1 MMEPDIHFE
10 TLAVANFIL
19 TKKLL
24 ARIVSKELLNDE
36 EIAGLFAS
44 TAEELIRSTLPI
56 SREGAKQALSLF
68 LAGSGI
74 DIGTVWPDH

>member
-1 MMEPDIHFE
+1 MTEPVIHFE

-24 ARIVSKELLNDE
+24 SRIVSKEILSEDE
-36 EIAGLFAS
+36 IVGLFTS
-44 TAEELIRSTLPI
+44 VMEELTRSTLPI

-68 LAGSGI
+68 LSGSGI
-74 DIGTVWPDH
+74 DISTVWPDH